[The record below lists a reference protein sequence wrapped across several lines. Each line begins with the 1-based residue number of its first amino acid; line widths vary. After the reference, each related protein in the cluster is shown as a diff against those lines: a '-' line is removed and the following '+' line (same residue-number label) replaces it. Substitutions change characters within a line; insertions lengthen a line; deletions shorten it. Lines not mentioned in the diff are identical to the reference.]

1 MQQDG
6 WILCLARL
14 YYANL
19 FEIVKKGAMST
30 ILFQKVNQEKQMC
43 FYSGYIWFPE
53 NKIWNI
59 VSTTLSTNSLIENVV
74 SKQHTKQ
81 SMLMIHFIVVLVSLK
96 FDKLP
101 FFVTKVSKN
110 VAAACVGVKNLHTS
124 RPWLQ
129 KTGQFTQNL
138 IIIIISI
145 T

>member
-74 SKQHTKQ
+74 
-81 SMLMIHFIVVLVSLK
+81 LVSLK

-138 IIIIISI
+138 IIIISI